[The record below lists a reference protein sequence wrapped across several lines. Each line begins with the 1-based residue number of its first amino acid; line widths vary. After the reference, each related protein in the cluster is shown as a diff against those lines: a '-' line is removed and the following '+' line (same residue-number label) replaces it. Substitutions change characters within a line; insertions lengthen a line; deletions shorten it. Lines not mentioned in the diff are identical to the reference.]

1 MDFISIL
8 LFWPFFFSPLFLS
21 FSLVGMCLQG
31 FKSCAGKPP
40 GSHAAVLNLLSE
52 KISGFSTKKGGV
64 VGANGKENGEVDI
77 TGKASVF
84 VPSGDAQVTFRR

>member
-1 MDFISIL
+1 
-8 LFWPFFFSPLFLS
+8 
-21 FSLVGMCLQG
+21 MCLQG